1 MLSQNRGN
9 KFIVFSIIFFL
20 FIIPLVSS
28 ATNVVVTQPTPK
40 KPSFFETYFGFLT
53 QAWFWYIVLGFLVIV
68 AILIGLFFLVR
79 WIVKFIK
86 SRNSLYY
93 LLRMERMKLASV
105 HSRYKSNHFYHVHKN
120 TPIRLV
126 RNVDRKLHI
135 SEPFAYHRGDFVSHD
150 GQLNISM
157 NLVGDKKWF
166 IFPVKSLLV
175 IPDKDSVEVQ
185 VRDEKGKQKTTII
198 AGLPRASQIVQFNQ
212 REILLF
218 IESVS
223 QVGLFYIPVLKTKDG
238 KILDLSLPVF
248 QSFKE
253 VAVGDYLY
261 QQSAD
266 FVDIAKKSIA
276 INPNLN
282 YEVKS
287 RDANQNV
294 DIPSDKR
301 S

>member
-1 MLSQNRGN
+1 MLSQNRGK

-53 QAWFWYIVLGFLVIV
+53 QAWFWYIVIGFLLIIG
-68 AILIGLFFLVR
+68 ILIGVFFLVR

-93 LLRMERMKLASV
+93 LLRMERMKLASI
-105 HSRYKSNHFYHVHKN
+105 HSRYNSKHFFHVHKN
-120 TPIRLV
+120 TPIRIVKNINGRL
-126 RNVDRKLHI
+126 NI
-135 SEPFAYHRGDFVSHD
+135 SEPFAYHRGDFTSHD
-150 GQLNISM
+150 GQMNISM

-166 IFPVKSLLV
+166 FFPVKSLLV
-175 IPDKDSVEVQ
+175 IPDKDSVDVQ
-185 VRDEKGKQKTTII
+185 IRDEKGKQKTITIE
-198 AGLPRASQIVQFNQ
+198 GLPRANQIVQFNQ
-212 REILLF
+212 NEILLF

-223 QVGLFYIPVLKTKDG
+223 QSGLFYIPVLRTKNG
-238 KILDLSLPVF
+238 KLLDLSIPVF
-248 QSFKE
+248 QNFKE

-266 FVDIAKKSIA
+266 FVDVAKKSMNL
-276 INPNLN
+276 NPNLS
-282 YEVKS
+282 YSVREK
-287 RDANQNV
+287 DANQNV
-294 DIPSDKR
+294 DIPSDR
-301 S
+301 RL